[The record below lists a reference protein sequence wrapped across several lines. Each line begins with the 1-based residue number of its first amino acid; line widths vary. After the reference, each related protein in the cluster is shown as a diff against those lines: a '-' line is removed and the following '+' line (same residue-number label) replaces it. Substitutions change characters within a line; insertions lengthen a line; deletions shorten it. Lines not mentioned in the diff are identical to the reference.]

1 MTPDSP
7 IKLVS
12 ELLDLP
18 LFDVEE
24 NYCGVVDDVELEG
37 APGKPLKLKALL
49 VGPGAYSGRLPRWAI
64 SIVAKVAGDR
74 VARVPMDKVRTI
86 GTAVHMECPGRD
98 LGLHKSETAAGRWL
112 PHWGAL

>member
-18 LFDVEE
+18 LLDSEGK
-24 NYCGVVDDVELEG
+24 YCGIVDDVELSG
-37 APGKPLKLKALL
+37 RPGQDVALKALL
-49 VGPGAYSGRLPRWAI
+49 VGPGAYSGRLPAWLMWLVSRL
-64 SIVAKVAGDR
+64 AGDR
-74 VARVPMDKVRTI
+74 ITRVPIDKVRTI
-86 GTAVHMECPGRD
+86 TSAVQLDCPGRD

-112 PHWGAL
+112 PHGGAL